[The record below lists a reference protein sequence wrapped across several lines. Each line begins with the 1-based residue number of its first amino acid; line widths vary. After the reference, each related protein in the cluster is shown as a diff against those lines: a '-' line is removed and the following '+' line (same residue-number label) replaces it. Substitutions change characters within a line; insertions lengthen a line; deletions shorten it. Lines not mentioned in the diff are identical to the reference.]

1 MSSQDIKVLLVEDN
15 PGDARLVREMLHE
28 GGEAEFSIAHVEQLG
43 EALERLG
50 EERFDVILLDLS
62 LPDSHGLDTFIKV
75 HDRASEVPI
84 LVSTGLDDEAL
95 GVKAVQE
102 GAQDYLVKGQ
112 VDGKSL
118 LRSVRYAIERSKLS
132 AERLHDAKRQRT
144 GKVLG
149 FIGAKGGVGTT
160 TVALNVASALAQQE
174 KRVIALELRPYHGTF
189 SQQMNQTPVDSLG
202 NLLELAPERIDER
215 ELSMRLSKTPFG
227 LDLLFSPRKTGEF
240 KEMDPDKAEAV
251 VKGLAGMADYTVVD
265 FPCHPSTA
273 TQAAI
278 RLCDSVGL
286 IVEPEPVC
294 VKSAKVTLEVLASW
308 GVSGSRVG
316 VVVVNRTALPIPV
329 SLGAIKSRL
338 DSEIIGVVP
347 HATEAFMAA
356 QQAGAPI
363 VVSQPI
369 SLAATCLSELADRLV
384 GDKPVA
390 MRF

>member
-15 PGDARLVREMLHE
+15 PGDARLVQEMLLEE
-28 GGEAEFSIAHVEQLG
+28 GEDELAIAHVEQLG

-62 LPDSHGLDTFIKV
+62 LPDSHGLDTFVKV

-84 LVSTGLDDEAL
+84 LVFTGMDDEAL

-118 LRSVRYAIERSKLS
+118 LRSMRYAIERSKLS
-132 AERLHDAKRQRT
+132 AEQLHDAKRQRT

-160 TVALNVASALAQQE
+160 TVALNVASVLAQQE

-202 NLLELAPERIDER
+202 NLLELAPERIDDR
-215 ELSMRLSKTPFG
+215 ELSMRLSHTPFG
-227 LDLLFSPRKTGEF
+227 LDLLFSPQKTGEF
-240 KEMDPDKAEAV
+240 KEMDSDQAEAV

-265 FPCHPSTA
+265 FPCHPSSA
-273 TQAAI
+273 TQTAI
-278 RLCDSVGL
+278 RLCNSVGL
-286 IVEPEPVC
+286 VVEPDLIC
-294 VKSAKVTLEVLASW
+294 VKSAKVTLELLASW
-308 GVSGSRVG
+308 GVGGSRVG
-316 VVVVNRTALPIPV
+316 VVVVNRTALPEPV
-329 SLGAIKSRL
+329 SLAAIKSRL
-338 DSEIIGVVP
+338 GCEIIGVVP
-347 HATEAFMAA
+347 QATEAFIAA

-363 VVSQPI
+363 VISHPI
-369 SLAATCLSELADRLV
+369 SLAATNLSELANRV
-384 GDKPVA
+384 VSDKPIP